1 MYNNNTSPGLAK
13 KPINPRK
20 SPLFSSP
27 HISREDGFTLLELII
42 VIALIGI
49 ISGIAAPQVSGVIPG
64 YRVKSASQQIV
75 SEMMLLKMRAINENR
90 RHRIVFG
97 SPDKSHYKIQQDGNK
112 DGDYSDS
119 VDTVIKTE
127 ALPTGVVFDTNASKR
142 TSGDPMCSDA
152 ICFGPDNAVDF
163 TPTGT
168 SDSGSVYFMPQE
180 DKASGRADRMIA
192 ISTTI
197 VARVKVW
204 RYSGGKAEWV
214 R

>member
-1 MYNNNTSPGLAK
+1 MYTIHADFSMAK
-13 KPINPRK
+13 KPIPSRR
-20 SPLFSSP
+20 SPFLCHH
-27 HISREDGFTLLELII
+27 HISRENGFTLIELII

-49 ISGIAAPQVSGVIPG
+49 ISGIAAPQVSGIVPG
-64 YRVKSASQQIV
+64 YRVKSGSQQIV

-97 SPDKSHYKIQQDGNK
+97 SPDNSHYKIQQDGNK

-142 TSGDPMCSDA
+142 TSGEAMCSDA

-180 DKASGRADRMIA
+180 DKASGRTDRMKA
-192 ISTTI
+192 ISTTTT
-197 VARVKVW
+197 ARVKVW
-204 RYSGGKAEWV
+204 KYSGGNPPWL